1 MLQESRLALP
11 EAFVL
16 LNCETGEEGDVIKE
30 LRAISGVSD
39 VKVVFGIYDIIATL
53 SADTDGDIKQTV
65 AKIRMIGGIRSSV
78 TMMVVQEY
86 YTR

>member
-53 SADTDGDIKQTV
+53 SADTDGDIKKTV
-65 AKIRMIGGIRSSV
+65 AKIRVIGGIRSSV